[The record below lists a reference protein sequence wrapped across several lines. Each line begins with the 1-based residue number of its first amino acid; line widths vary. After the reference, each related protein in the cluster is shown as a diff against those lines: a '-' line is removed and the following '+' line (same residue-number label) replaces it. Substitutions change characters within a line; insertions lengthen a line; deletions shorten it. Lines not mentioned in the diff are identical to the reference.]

1 MINATHIRIA
11 RMREANQ
18 PRRACMTHD
27 EMLVWLQEINCCALF
42 RVVQVHGKDIVGKLL
57 GLPERAW

>member
-1 MINATHIRIA
+1 
-11 RMREANQ
+11 
-18 PRRACMTHD
+18 MTHD